1 MSQSSLRH
9 RVRRR
14 SRVNADF
21 KLGAGPEQPSFGLH
35 GKNAAYARRVNIRE
49 IALTT
54 IDGRA
59 TTLNELGE
67 GAVLIVNVASKC
79 GFTPQY
85 AQLEA
90 LHEKYGARGLT
101 VVGFPC
107 NQFAGQEPGDGEKIA
122 DFCQLNYGVTF
133 ALSEKVKVNGKH
145 AHPIYAALH
154 DVPDA
159 SGKSGRI
166 KWNFEKFVI
175 GADGSMIRF
184 RSAVKPDDPA
194 VIAAI
199 EAGLPEERVAS

>member
-1 MSQSSLRH
+1 M
-9 RVRRR
+9 
-14 SRVNADF
+14 
-21 KLGAGPEQPSFGLH
+21 
-35 GKNAAYARRVNIRE
+35 RE

-54 IDGRA
+54 IDGRT
-59 TTLNELGE
+59 TTLAELGGDGAAGT
-67 GAVLIVNVASKC
+67 GAVLVVNVASKC

-90 LHEKYGARGLT
+90 LHEKYGPLGLT

-107 NQFAGQEPGDGEKIA
+107 NQFAGQEPGDAEKIQ
-122 DFCQLNYGVTF
+122 DFCSINYGVTF
-133 ALSEKVKVNGKH
+133 PLTEKVKVNGKH

-159 SGKSGRI
+159 TGKSGRI

-175 GADGSMIRF
+175 GADGTVSRF

-199 EAGLPEERVAS
+199 EAGLPAERAVS